1 MKGYIDT
8 IDNNYKTAYGVG
20 DTIIIK
26 NTNEFTTL
34 SPIYPKIVRG
44 VATITITSPD
54 LSKTTIT
61 YSGEEQGIHT
71 YKFRSSGTYTVRYSG
86 QNMGIDGASVQ
97 HFQDYAFYYT
107 IAAVENKKPLKRWT
121 ITDVLNRLFDVCE
134 PIYKGEKPR
143 FRLQG
148 VNEDGTIVEGS
159 QADRFNKILA
169 PQLSFTKQTL
179 RECMQEVGKVVHG
192 EPRLTPKKDSSG
204 KYYFEVSYE
213 MYGGAELSG
222 IATRRHT
229 RAEVKQSIANYCSH
243 LDSHAENLVNQ
254 LDKFS
259 GVISEPYANGYK
271 TVRTESMYARIEEGN
286 IIIPTVYPIY
296 TVEKLEVGLIPN
308 NKGVTYVDI
317 SPYLFEKSLYDVQLS
332 SYSSQY
338 PYSKAYGIYFT
349 QGKKNIE
356 GLNFKPT
363 NPISEAFERYSI
375 INILRRA
382 TGDNSLTLEGQD
394 FAKLAFRVTYTPFY
408 NSRVAQSRVH
418 YKESPRASAL
428 IYNQQSN
435 IVETHYYGENL
446 KGAVARMGNI
456 EKTATYLLSNVHTI
470 PKAGQKFDKNY
481 YISTVATEILP
492 TCFKTTIGLSKDF
505 NRLSQYIGIS
515 SVKRYSEVSES
526 QAQERNLIFRE
537 YIVVG
542 APEEPTAELITNIFM
557 INGVW
562 HTFIPSTDDKPLTS
576 VIAWGGSKQGNPTP
590 AVQLPV
596 ISSAFG
602 NSISFSWKYEDN
614 YSAGAVSHFEEQDK
628 VSGYFQNNAPYCDYY
643 GRIYYYWF
651 ALRMGGASVSDIET
665 QTTTGCDL
673 PQYKGNVDELFRSYF
688 YLGTQ
693 KEKPIILRKDSRE
706 ILQVNMQID
715 FVTNDSDMII
725 GSALASYSP
734 MVRGHDEEHDLKA
747 KLYVFDRPLNKFID
761 QVSGSLSGIDI
772 NSLPSKEIAMRPE
785 SVGGKSRLKLFLDG
799 DDQSF
804 PASGKSWA
812 IVTAVS
818 EKSED
823 VEDEEG
829 NITTQT
835 IQYGGNVLIAKNT
848 DVVEGQAFEPV
859 FFTPKREVFDKTV
872 WKDVV

>member
-1 MKGYIDT
+1 MKSICEVKMASGYITSLNPVYKVSYGAGTTLTIESIKTVANLQTSEPVNYYLYGDSVVTVTTPTGDT
-8 IDNNYKTAYGVG
+8 TTVINRPELADDTTGSFTFSKAGIYLITYFGTNGHNFPGSVESKQNYK
-20 DTIIIK
+20 
-26 NTNEFTTL
+26 F
-34 SPIYPKIVRG
+34 
-44 VATITITSPD
+44 
-54 LSKTTIT
+54 T
-61 YSGEEQGIHT
+61 YSI
-71 YKFRSSGTYTVRYSG
+71 S
-86 QNMGIDGASVQ
+86 I
-97 HFQDYAFYYT
+97 
-107 IAAVENKKPLKRWT
+107 IENKLPLKRWT

-148 VNEDGTIVEGS
+148 VNEDGTIEKGS
-159 QADRFNKILA
+159 QADSFNQILA

-192 EPRLTPKKDSSG
+192 EPRLRPKKDSNG
-204 KYYFEVSYE
+204 EYYFEVSYE
-213 MYGGAELSG
+213 MYGGAEISG

-229 RAEVKQSIANYCSH
+229 RSEVKQSIANYCSH

-259 GVISEPYANGYK
+259 GVIREPYYNGYK
-271 TVRTESMYARIEEGN
+271 TARTESAYTRIEEGN

-296 TVEKLEVGLIPN
+296 TVEKLEVGLIS
-308 NKGVTYVDI
+308 GYESAGYTDI
-317 SPYLFEKSLYDVQLS
+317 TAWLFEKSLYDVQLS

-338 PYSKAYGIYFT
+338 PYSKAYGIYFS

-356 GLNFKPT
+356 GLNFKPA

-435 IVETHYYGENL
+435 IVETRYYGENL

-470 PKAGQKFDKNY
+470 PKAGQKFDKDY

-542 APEEPTAELITNIFM
+542 EPEEPTAELITNLFM
-557 INGVW
+557 MNGEW
-562 HTFIPSTDDKPLTS
+562 HTFIPSESDKPLTS
-576 VIAWGGSKQGNPTP
+576 VVAWGGSKQNNPTP

-614 YSAGAVSHFEEQDK
+614 YSAGAVSHFEKQGE

-651 ALRMGGASVSDIET
+651 VLKMGGASTSDLET
-665 QTTTGCDL
+665 QTTRGCDL
-673 PQYKGNVDELFRSYF
+673 PQYKDDVDLFYRSYY

-693 KEKPIILRKDSRE
+693 KEKPIVLRKDSRE
-706 ILQVNMQID
+706 ILQVNVQID

-725 GSALASYSP
+725 GSALASYNP
-734 MVRGHDEEHDLKA
+734 FIRGYDKERDLIR
-747 KLYVFDRPLNKFID
+747 YWI
-761 QVSGSLSGIDI
+761 
-772 NSLPSKEIAMRPE
+772 
-785 SVGGKSRLKLFLDG
+785 LFSIRKCR
-799 DDQSF
+799 QI
-804 PASGKSWA
+804 W
-812 IVTAVS
+812 
-818 EKSED
+818 
-823 VEDEEG
+823 
-829 NITTQT
+829 
-835 IQYGGNVLIAKNT
+835 
-848 DVVEGQAFEPV
+848 
-859 FFTPKREVFDKTV
+859 
-872 WKDVV
+872 